1 MKIYMNNAKIIT
13 KLKKQF
19 EPHLKKTMKANKIPG
34 FCIAV
39 VKNSERIYAKAFGV
53 KNLNTKEDLSILSL
67 FHMAS
72 LTKPFVA
79 TAIMQ
84 LVEKGKIDLEK
95 PIIEYLPYFKLKS
108 SLYKIITVKQMLSHT
123 SGMPDVEDYEWD
135 KPVYDN
141 DALEKY
147 VRSLADK
154 DLVSIPGES
163 YNYSNMAYEVLGDLI
178 AKVSGKFFED
188 YIQKHILTPLGMKY
202 STLMKN
208 EANSKLLTSPHVLKN
223 SKVVVNNFFP
233 YNRIHAPSSTLIS
246 NVVDMSHWAIANL
259 NYGKIG
265 SKHILKKTSYAIMWK
280 SRKAG
285 INNVNIG
292 WKLDDYRGNRIVYHG
307 GHDTGFR
314 SYIMLLPE
322 KVLGII
328 VASNFDE
335 TPILQLVTF
344 ALATM
349 LGFEL

>member
-1 MKIYMNNAKIIT
+1 MNNVKIIT
-13 KLKKQF
+13 TLKKLF
-19 EPHLKKTMKANKIPG
+19 EPRLKKTMKANEIPG

-39 VKNSERIYAKAFGV
+39 VKNSERLYAETFGV
-53 KNLNTKEDLSILSL
+53 KNLNSKERLSIRSL

-84 LVEKGKIDLEK
+84 LVEKDKIDLEK

-108 SLYKIITVKQMLSHT
+108 SLYKTITIRQMLSHT

-147 VRSLADK
+147 VRSLADEE
-154 DLVSIPGES
+154 LVAVPGES

-178 AKVSGKFFED
+178 AKTSGKFFEE
-188 YIQKHILTPLGMKY
+188 YIQKHILIPLGMKD
-202 STLMKN
+202 STLIKN

-223 SKVVVNNFFP
+223 SKVVVNNYFP

-246 NVVDMSHWAIANL
+246 NLVDMSRWAIANL
-259 NYGKIG
+259 NYGKLG
-265 SKHILKKTSYAIMWK
+265 SKRILKKSSYAIMWK
-280 SRKAG
+280 PRKVG
-285 INNVNIG
+285 INKVNIG
-292 WKLDDYRGNRIVYHG
+292 WKLDEYRGNRIVYHG

-314 SYIMLLPE
+314 SYIMLLPD
-322 KVLGII
+322 KVLGIM
-328 VASNFDE
+328 ATSNFDE
-335 TPILQLVTF
+335 TPILQLVTL
-344 ALATM
+344 ALDTM